1 MGLRGIL
8 RAFSRAGT
16 NLGIVVRWRVLIFTF
31 IPSRTVAVTPGT
43 LAETRAPHSARA
55 PSAGWVIW
63 ELRAETVRAGWR
75 AQTAPLLHGLDGA
88 VALAVAVLATRTI
101 STLQSTA
108 Q

>member
-1 MGLRGIL
+1 MTLH
-8 RAFSRAGT
+8 F
-16 NLGIVVRWRVLIFTF
+16 RWNIYIDT
-31 IPSRTVAVTPGT
+31 VTPST
-43 LAETRAPHSARA
+43 LAETPHSVSA

>member
-1 MGLRGIL
+1 M
-8 RAFSRAGT
+8 T
-16 NLGIVVRWRVLIFTF
+16 
-31 IPSRTVAVTPGT
+31 PST
-43 LAETRAPHSARA
+43 LAETPHSVSV